1 MVRMHH
7 TAVPPRPA
15 LALFLAPLLTAS
27 LASCGGADPVP
38 SGDRPVVVR
47 PDNPSVASSVADPLA
62 PRIISIVV
70 EDGSTTGDTGVV
82 ELKRNVPV
90 RLVVIS
96 DQTDTVL
103 VEDYRL
109 RALATA
115 EVPVQ
120 LDFLA
125 SQPGEFRV
133 LLEDSGLL
141 LTRLRVR

>member
-1 MVRMHH
+1 MRPLPRCLRPLL
-7 TAVPPRPA
+7 AVLLLLA
-15 LALFLAPLLTAS
+15 LAG
-27 LASCGGADPVP
+27 CGSEEPVP
-38 SGDRPVVVR
+38 SGERPLVVE
-47 PDNPSVASSVADPLA
+47 PNNPSVASAIANPIA

-70 EDGSTTGDTGVV
+70 EDGTTTGDIGTV

-96 DQTDTVL
+96 DSTDTLL
-103 VEDYRL
+103 VQGYDL

-125 SQPGEFRV
+125 SRGGDFPVV
-133 LLEDSGLL
+133 LEKAGKE
-141 LTRLRVR
+141 LTRLRVS